1 MGVITGFLLKTYTD
15 LLGTLAMTNW
25 FLMLAKVVSTI
36 PYHTSIFKAKFNG
49 SPGSTKDFHGF
60 ARGFYHLRHCVTLHS
75 VSLSLSLSLSV
86 CLFFVWADNNLP
98 LFTHYFAFSECV

>member
-25 FLMLAKVVSTI
+25 FLMLTKVVSTI
-36 PYHTSIFKAKFNG
+36 PHHTSIFTAKFNG

-75 VSLSLSLSLSV
+75 VSLFLSQ
-86 CLFFVWADNNLP
+86 
-98 LFTHYFAFSECV
+98 FAFSSFGQIIIYLCLHITSHFLNVCRL

>member
-60 ARGFYHLRHCVTLHS
+60 ARGFYHLRHCYSTFCLS
-75 VSLSLSLSLSV
+75 VSLSFSLSLPF
-86 CLFFVWADNNLP
+86 LRLGR
-98 LFTHYFAFSECV
+98 